1 MYDFAGTLHI
11 PPLREEPCKKQSTP
25 AGAEAYYT
33 VSVTRRQI
41 LSLPGSLV
49 LARRIVRGQAE
60 FPGVRYREYARALP
74 DYLRDLAARAYE
86 ARNREIAK
94 LTSAEALRARQQWVR
109 ETFWKLA
116 GGMPQRT
123 PLNTRSVGGFVRAGY
138 RVEKLVYESVPN
150 FHIAANLYIPT
161 GQPPFP
167 GVLFQMGHTRN
178 GKAGDSYQRCCQ
190 GLARLGYLVLGFDPM
205 GQGERVYYPDGSGV
219 RSRLASP
226 DSEHTTPGKQ
236 MLLNGDTATRMQVWD
251 AVRSLDVLAAHP
263 LVDPRRLA
271 STGQSGGGTL
281 TMLLAAVDDRLAAA
295 AVASGNTENLA
306 CANFNPPGATDDA
319 EQNLIGS
326 APLGFDRWDLLYP
339 LAPKPLLISVSDLDF
354 FNTYSSEYMRN
365 GWEEFQKL
373 RAVYAALG
381 AEERLRWVDTPLPHG
396 LAYDS
401 RMQIYNWFARWLKH
415 ETAPVTEEPATEPE
429 KDQTLWVSQS
439 GSTVRSFHSETPFTL
454 NRARQ
459 VTMRPVALGEL
470 IGAERP
476 PDGLQAVVL
485 RRAVWRSITVEAL
498 EVESVAR
505 VRAPAWLYLPARTG
519 KLLLILDAA
528 GRDTRWQE
536 GGLYHTL
543 AQRGCAV
550 CAADVRGVGD
560 LAPEIGRGAADY
572 ARSHA
577 NEENYAWASL
587 ILGKPLVGQRATD
600 ILALAAAL
608 RAHPTLRGLPVK
620 VAAQGRLTAPALFA
634 AAMDP
639 AIGELYLAGGLIS
652 FRSVVETES
661 YSAPFGSF
669 TFGMLQH
676 TDLPA
681 VAESL
686 APRRVCLAGAVDAAG
701 DTLEAAAVR
710 AVYRGEHMVV
720 RAEANWNAE
729 VLG

>member
-1 MYDFAGTLHI
+1 M
-11 PPLREEPCKKQSTP
+11 
-25 AGAEAYYT
+25 
-33 VSVTRRQI
+33 TRRQ
-41 LSLPGSLV
+41 LFLLPASV
-49 LARRIVRGQAE
+49 ALARRAGRCQSE
-60 FPGVRYREYARALP
+60 FAGVAYPEYARALP

-94 LTSAEALRARQQWVR
+94 LTSADAIRARQQWVR
-109 ETFWKLA
+109 EAFWKMA

-123 PLNTRSVGGFVRAGY
+123 PLNTRTVGAFERAGY

-150 FHIAANLYIPT
+150 FFIAANLYIPT
-161 GQPPFP
+161 TPASGQPPYHPPYP

-178 GKAGDSYQRCCQ
+178 GKAGDVYQRCCQ
-190 GLARLGYLVLGFDPM
+190 GLAKLGYLVLGFDPM
-205 GQGERVYYPDGSGV
+205 GQGERVYYPDASGQ
-219 RSRLASP
+219 RSRLPSP

-251 AVRSLDVLAAHP
+251 AMRSLDVLASHP
-263 LVDPRRLA
+263 LVDARRLA

-295 AVASGNTENLA
+295 AVVSGNTENVA
-306 CANFNPPGATDDA
+306 CANFDPPGATDDA

-326 APLGFDRWDLLYP
+326 GPLGFDRWDLLYP

-354 FNTYSSEYMRN
+354 FSTYSSEYIRN
-365 GWEEFQKL
+365 GWEEFRKL

-381 AEERLRWVDTPLPHG
+381 AADRLAWVDTALPHG

-401 RMQIYNWFARWLKH
+401 RMQIYNWFGRWLKH

-429 KDQTLWVSQS
+429 KDQALWVSES
-439 GSTVRSFHSETPFTL
+439 GSMVRSFHSETPFTL

-459 VTMRPVALGEL
+459 VMVRPTPLGEL

-476 PDGLQAVVL
+476 RDGLKPVVL
-485 RRAVWRSITVEAL
+485 RRTVWRGIAVEAL
-498 EVESVAR
+498 EVASAAR
-505 VRAPAWLYLPARTG
+505 VWVPAWLYLPAARTG
-519 KLLLILDAA
+519 QEAYPTKVLLILEPA
-528 GRDTRWQE
+528 GRDMRWQE

-543 AQRGCAV
+543 AQRGYAV

-560 LAPEIGRGAADY
+560 LAPEIGRGAAGY

-577 NEENYAWASL
+577 DEENYAWASL
-587 ILGKPLVGQRATD
+587 ILGKPLVGQRVTD

-608 RAHPTLRGLPVK
+608 RAHPALRGAGLK
-620 VAAQGRLTAPALFA
+620 VAALSRLTAPALFA

-652 FRSVVETES
+652 YRSIVETER
-661 YSAPFGSF
+661 YNAPFGSF
-669 TFGMLQH
+669 AFGMLQH
-676 TDLPA
+676 TDLPD
-681 VAESL
+681 VAASL
-686 APRRVCLAGAVDAAG
+686 APRRVCLAGAVDGAG
-701 DTLEAAAVR
+701 NTTDVAAVR
-710 AVYRGEHMVV
+710 AVYGGGHVVV
-720 RAEANWNAE
+720 RPDAQWDVEALA
-729 VLG
+729 